1 MIVVF
6 QNHLALETPI
16 ISVSSCIG
24 KDFVTFLFK
33 KDGIIDFMV
42 LTAIV
47 FLLILSVLVLIH
59 EAGHFFMAKRF
70 GIKVEEF
77 GFGLPLLPKIFSFKR
92 GETEYSIYPAL
103 IGGFVK
109 LYGEDEAG
117 AGRISLR
124 GKDPTSLKLRGA
136 SEGRAFYSRP
146 VWQRAIVV
154 VAGVVMNVFLGVVIY
169 YTFMFVGN
177 FKTQLPVY
185 PPGGQVPNFILVNQ
199 KIDTKIIIATVAK
212 GSPAEKTGITPVS
225 QIISVNG
232 VGVSKMDY
240 FLKVIKEN
248 KGKKIVLEWQ
258 DLKTNKKSVS
268 ILVPRI
274 NPPKN
279 EGALGISFFPSQ
291 TINMNYDTPAQKV
304 LSGFT
309 HPTNLMVYN
318 YVILKQLVSSAIAQR
333 NVELLSQGVSG
344 PVGIA
349 TVVSAVLDIPNLR
362 EKILELLNL
371 AGILSISLA
380 FFNVLPIPGL
390 DGGRLFFILAE
401 GIFGVKMSLK
411 VEGYVNTIGMAFLF
425 LLIILITYK
434 DIMQQFVK

>member
-1 MIVVF
+1 
-6 QNHLALETPI
+6 
-16 ISVSSCIG
+16 
-24 KDFVTFLFK
+24 
-33 KDGIIDFMV
+33 MV
-42 LTAIV
+42 LTALV
-47 FLLILSVLVLIH
+47 FLLILSLLVLIH

-77 GFGLPLLPKIFSFKR
+77 GFGLPLLPKIFSVKR

-117 AGRISLR
+117 AGRVR
-124 GKDPTSLKLRGA
+124 VTKNEELKTKNKK
-136 SEGRAFYSRP
+136 EDEKRAFYSRP
-146 VWQRAIVV
+146 VWQRAVVV
-154 VAGVVMNVFLGVVIY
+154 VAGVVMNAFLGVAIY
-169 YTFMFVGN
+169 YVFMFAGN
-177 FKTQLPVY
+177 FKTELPVY
-185 PPGGQVPNFILVNQ
+185 PPGGKVPNFILVNQ
-199 KIDTKIIIATVAK
+199 QVDTKIIIATVAK
-212 GSPAEKTGITPVS
+212 GSPAEKAGIAPIS

-232 VGVSKMDY
+232 VRVDKMDY
-240 FLKVIKEN
+240 FLNVVKVN

-268 ILVPRI
+268 VLVPRI

-291 TINMNYDTPAQKV
+291 TINMNYQSSIQK
-304 LSGFT
+304 LFSGFT

-318 YVILKQLVSSAIAQR
+318 YVILKQLVSTAIAQR
-333 NVELLSQGVSG
+333 NVDALSQGVSG

-362 EKILELLNL
+362 ERILQLLNL

-401 GIFGVKMSLK
+401 GIFGIKLNPK
-411 VEGYVNTIGMAFLF
+411 VEGYINAIGMAFLF

>member
-1 MIVVF
+1 
-6 QNHLALETPI
+6 
-16 ISVSSCIG
+16 
-24 KDFVTFLFK
+24 
-33 KDGIIDFMV
+33 MV
-42 LTAIV
+42 LTALV
-47 FLLILSVLVLIH
+47 FLLILSILVLIH
-59 EAGHFFMAKRF
+59 EAGHFFVAKKL

-117 AGRISLR
+117 AGRIKI
-124 GKDPTSLKLRGA
+124 KDPANSAGRQNSKIKAGD
-136 SEGRAFYSRP
+136 EGRAFYSRP

-154 VAGVVMNVFLGVVIY
+154 VAGVVMNVILGVVIY

-185 PPGGQVPNFILVNQ
+185 PPGGQVPNFIFVNQ
-199 KIDTKIIIATVAK
+199 QVDTKIIIATVAK
-212 GSPAEKTGITPVS
+212 GSPAEKTGITPIS

-232 VGVSKMDY
+232 VHVSKMDY
-240 FLKVIKEN
+240 FLNIVKAN

-258 DLKTNKKSVS
+258 DLETNKKSVS
-268 ILVPRI
+268 VLVPRI

-279 EGALGISFFPSQ
+279 EGALGISFFPSE
-291 TINMNYDTPAQKV
+291 TINMNYDTPVQKA

-318 YVILKQLVSSAIAQR
+318 YVILKQLVSASIAQR
-333 NVELLSQGVSG
+333 NVDLLSQGVSG

-362 EKILELLNL
+362 ERILELLNL

-401 GIFGVKMSLK
+401 GIFGIKMSPK
-411 VEGYVNTIGMAFLF
+411 VEGYVNTVGMAFLF